1 MQSHTHSTLGIR
13 HGWSDDHLVS
23 LPAVDRLS
31 HTYVIGKTGTGKS
44 TLLRSLILQDIHAG
58 RGVGLIDP
66 HGDLAESLLASIPP
80 YRLAD
85 VVYFNAADTEYPL
98 AWNVLKNKEGMSSAL
113 VASGIVSAF
122 KAIWKDS
129 WGPRLEYLLYAAVAS
144 LLECENT
151 SLLGVSRILSD
162 KHYRA
167 WVLKQVRDPGLL
179 LFWQNEFEK
188 YDERFIREAI
198 APVQNKVGQLLL
210 APHVRNIF
218 GQVQSK
224 ISMRFVMDNRRIFIA
239 NLAKGVIGDDKAN
252 LLGALLVSA
261 FQNAAMSRAGTPEAK
276 RVDFHL
282 VIDEFQNFSTEA
294 FASILSEARKYKLG
308 LTVAHQYIEQMSEQ
322 VRAAVFGNIGTMIA
336 FRVGESDAAHLAREF
351 GNDTVPSMLADL
363 ANYDAYVRPLAKTSQ
378 AEPVRITTLA
388 PDMQVHGTRETIVR
402 HSRERFASQK
412 KQVEEKLQRW
422 LRGKY

>member
-1 MQSHTHSTLGIR
+1 MQSHTHTKLGTR
-13 HGWSDDHLVS
+13 HGWSHEHDYAS
-23 LPAVDRLS
+23 AVADRLS

-44 TLLRSLILQDIHAG
+44 TLLRNVILQDIRAG

-66 HGDLAESLLASIPP
+66 HGDLAESVLAGIPP
-80 YRLAD
+80 HRLAD
-85 VVYFNAADTEYPL
+85 VVYFNAADTEYPIS
-98 AWNVLKNKEGMSSAL
+98 WNILKNSESMSPAL

-122 KAIWKDS
+122 KAIWRDS

-167 WVLKQVRDPGLL
+167 WVVKQVHDPGLL
-179 LFWQNEFEK
+179 WFWQNEFEK
-188 YDERFIREAI
+188 YDERFIREVI

-261 FQNAAMSRAGTPEAK
+261 FQNAAMSRATVPEAG
-276 RVDFHL
+276 RTDFHL

-294 FASILSEARKYKLG
+294 FASILSEARKYRLG
-308 LTVAHQYIEQMSEQ
+308 LTVAHQYIEQMTEP

-336 FRVGESDAAHLAREF
+336 FRVGEQDAAHLAREF
-351 GNDTVPSMLADL
+351 GNNMAPGMLADL
-363 ANYDAYVRPLAKTSQ
+363 ANFEAYVRPLAKTTQS
-378 AEPVRITTLA
+378 EPVQITTCA
-388 PDMQVHGTRETIVR
+388 PDMHDYGTRQTIVR
-402 HSRERFASQK
+402 HSRERFASK
-412 KQVEEKLQRW
+412 KQLVEEKLRRW
-422 LRGKY
+422 LGGKH

>member
-1 MQSHTHSTLGIR
+1 MQLHTHSTLGIR
-13 HGWSDDHLVS
+13 HGWSNDHLVS

-80 YRLAD
+80 HRLAD

-351 GNDTVPSMLADL
+351 GNDMVPSMLADL
-363 ANYDAYVRPLAKTSQ
+363 ANYDAYVRPLAKTTQ

-388 PDMQVHGTRETIVR
+388 PDMQDHGTRETIVR
-402 HSRERFASQK
+402 HSRDRFASQK
-412 KQVEEKLQRW
+412 SQVEEKLQRW
-422 LRGKY
+422 LRGKH